1 MGVFCSFYVYV
12 RNYFVVL
19 MELNN
24 FGFVNYMVVRVSM
37 FKNEKGLKCK
47 IYLLFFNIF
56 GFSRVIGC

>member
-1 MGVFCSFYVYV
+1 
-12 RNYFVVL
+12 

>member
-1 MGVFCSFYVYV
+1 
-12 RNYFVVL
+12 

-47 IYLLFFNIF
+47 IYLLLFNIF

>member
-12 RNYFVVL
+12 RYYFVVL